1 MLPTNDTSITQ
12 YKDPTLENTMRM
24 REILLAIKYGR
35 RNKTLS
41 SSQEDA
47 YIKELQGR
55 MLKDGGAEALLKHGV
70 ITETTYMKILERR
83 ANMIKLQRQQELEAQ
98 NLKAK
103 QSDYTKSVFTER
115 SQMRNQLREKRLERD
130 RALELTVYTKP
141 PEPKIRIS
149 KLPKNSKKPFYP
161 QDMVSRAYNKM
172 EKQQKMEIVQYTPPR
187 VGSVIVVMRVDF

>member
-1 MLPTNDTSITQ
+1 MLPFDNTKLEPYT
-12 YKDPTLENTMRM
+12 DPTLENTMRM

-55 MLKDGGAEALLKHGV
+55 MLKDGGAEALLKHNV
-70 ITETTYMKILERR
+70 ITEATYMKILERR
-83 ANMIKLQRQQELEAQ
+83 AAMIKLQRQQELEAQ

-115 SQMRNQLREKRLERD
+115 SQMRNQLREK
-130 RALELTVYTKP
+130 
-141 PEPKIRIS
+141 
-149 KLPKNSKKPFYP
+149 
-161 QDMVSRAYNKM
+161 M
-172 EKQQKMEIVQYTPPR
+172 EVC
-187 VGSVIVVMRVDF
+187 F

>member
-35 RNKTLS
+35 KNKTLS

-83 ANMIKLQRQQELEAQ
+83 AAMIKLQRQQELEAQ

-115 SQMRNQLREKRLERD
+115 SQMRNK
-130 RALELTVYTKP
+130 Y
-141 PEPKIRIS
+141 
-149 KLPKNSKKPFYP
+149 
-161 QDMVSRAYNKM
+161 
-172 EKQQKMEIVQYTPPR
+172 
-187 VGSVIVVMRVDF
+187 